1 MMQGLLTALKAEIFV
16 FAHSRAIQFLC
27 VIPALVAA
35 AQLVLVKS
43 LAASND
49 ARAALMGSDNASGG
63 FGGGGF
69 GGGGFGNVEGADA
82 WGALVDALGTGL
94 TLISLILIAYSAWS
108 FASDRDQGV
117 LRHLLIRR
125 VSRPALVLSKLIQA
139 HLLALVSV
147 TLMLLVTLASAA
159 LLWDYG
165 PVVEDGYEL
174 IGTADIHAELRLG
187 LSLAL
192 IPVPAAI
199 ALGVLV
205 SVVSNSSTQAL
216 SVALGLTLGLDLF
229 KSVLGSAADYLYAS
243 YLVSLLDESYLDDVA
258 RLVRGYSDVMIDP
271 AVLQLNQWV
280 PWPQMVLFVI
290 LALVLVRRKKL

>member
-1 MMQGLLTALKAEIFV
+1 MMQGLLTAIKAEMFV

-35 AQLVLVKS
+35 VQLVLVRS
-43 LAASND
+43 LAASSD
-49 ARAALMGSDNASGG
+49 ARAALMGTEASG
-63 FGGGGF
+63 GGGGF

-94 TLISLILIAYSAWS
+94 TLISLILIAYAAWS

-125 VSRPALVLSKLIQA
+125 VSRPALVLSKLVQA
-139 HLLALVSV
+139 HLLALVSI
-147 TLMLLVTLASAA
+147 TLMLLVSFATAA
-159 LLWDYG
+159 LLWDFG

-205 SVVSNSSTQAL
+205 SVLCTSTTQAL

-280 PWPQMVLFVI
+280 PWPQMVLFVT

>member
-1 MMQGLLTALKAEIFV
+1 MMQGLLTAIRAEIYV
-16 FAHSRAIQFLC
+16 FTRSRSIQLLC

-35 AQLVLVKS
+35 VQLLLVRS

-49 ARAALMGSDNASGG
+49 ARAALMGTEAAD
-63 FGGGGF
+63 GGGGF

-82 WGALVDALGTGL
+82 WGALVDALGTGM
-94 TLISLILIAYSAWS
+94 TLISLILVAYAAWS

-139 HLLALVSV
+139 HLLALVSIV
-147 TLMLLVTLASAA
+147 LMLLVTFGSAA
-159 LLWDYG
+159 LLWDFG
-165 PVVEDGYEL
+165 PVIEDGYEL

-192 IPVPAAI
+192 IPLPAAI

-205 SVVSNSSTQAL
+205 SVLSNSTTQAL
-216 SVALGLTLGLDLF
+216 SLALGLTVGLDLF
-229 KSVLGSAADYLYAS
+229 KSVLGGAADYLYAS

-280 PWPQMVLFVI
+280 PWPQMVLFII
-290 LALVLVRRKKL
+290 LALALVRRKKL

>member
-49 ARAALMGSDNASGG
+49 ARAALMGSDNAS
-63 FGGGGF
+63 GGF

>member
-1 MMQGLLTALKAEIFV
+1 MMQGLLTAIRAEIFV
-16 FAHSRAIQFLC
+16 FVHSRSIQLLC

-35 AQLVLVKS
+35 LQLLLVRS
-43 LAASND
+43 LAASNE
-49 ARAALMGSDNASGG
+49 ARAALMGTQSSDD
-63 FGGGGF
+63 F

-94 TLISLILIAYSAWS
+94 TLISLILIAYAAWS

-139 HLLALVSV
+139 HLLALVSIM
-147 TLMLLVTLASAA
+147 LMLLVTFGSAA
-159 LLWDYG
+159 LLWDFG
-165 PVVEDGYEL
+165 PVIEDGYEL

-187 LSLAL
+187 ISLAL
-192 IPVPAAI
+192 IPLPAAI

-205 SVVSNSSTQAL
+205 SVMCNSTTQAL

-243 YLVSLLDESYLDDVA
+243 YLVSLLDESYLGDVA

-280 PWPQMVLFVI
+280 PWPQMVLFVV
-290 LALVLVRRKKL
+290 LALLWVRRKKL

>member
-1 MMQGLLTALKAEIFV
+1 MMQGLLTAIRAEIYV
-16 FAHSRAIQFLC
+16 FTRSRSIQLLC

-35 AQLVLVKS
+35 VQLLLVRS

-49 ARAALMGSDNASGG
+49 ARAALMGTETADGG
-63 FGGGGF
+63 AGF

-82 WGALVDALGTGL
+82 WGALVDALGTGM
-94 TLISLILIAYSAWS
+94 TLISLILVAYSAWS

-139 HLLALVSV
+139 HLLALVSIL
-147 TLMLLVTLASAA
+147 LMLLVTFGSAA
-159 LLWDYG
+159 LLWDFG
-165 PVVEDGYEL
+165 PVIEDGYEL

-187 LSLAL
+187 ISLAL
-192 IPVPAAI
+192 IPLPAAI

-205 SVVSNSSTQAL
+205 SVMCNSTTQAL

-243 YLVSLLDESYLDDVA
+243 YLVSLLDESYLGDVA

-280 PWPQMVLFVI
+280 PWPQMVLFVV
-290 LALVLVRRKKL
+290 LALLWVRRKKL

>member
-1 MMQGLLTALKAEIFV
+1 MMQGLLTAIRAEIFV
-16 FAHSRAIQFLC
+16 FVHSRSIQLLC

-35 AQLVLVKS
+35 LQLLLVRS
-43 LAASND
+43 LAASNE
-49 ARAALMGSDNASGG
+49 ARAALMGTQTSDD
-63 FGGGGF
+63 F

-94 TLISLILIAYSAWS
+94 TLISLILIAYAAWS

-139 HLLALVSV
+139 HLLALVSIM
-147 TLMLLVTLASAA
+147 LMLLVTFGSAA
-159 LLWDYG
+159 LLWDFG
-165 PVVEDGYEL
+165 PVIEDGYEL

-187 LSLAL
+187 ISLAL
-192 IPVPAAI
+192 IPLPAAI
-199 ALGVLV
+199 ALAVLV
-205 SVVSNSSTQAL
+205 SVMCNSTTQAL

-243 YLVSLLDESYLDDVA
+243 YLVSLLDESYLGDVA

-280 PWPQMVLFVI
+280 PWPQMVLFVA
-290 LALVLVRRKKL
+290 LALLWVRRKKL

>member
-35 AQLVLVKS
+35 AQLVLVRS

-49 ARAALMGSDNASGG
+49 ARAALMGTETSA
-63 FGGGGF
+63 GGGF

-94 TLISLILIAYSAWS
+94 TLISLILIAYAAWS

-125 VSRPALVLSKLIQA
+125 ISRPALVLSKLIQA
-139 HLLALVSV
+139 HLLALVSI
-147 TLMLLVTLASAA
+147 TLMLLLTFASAA
-159 LLWDYG
+159 LLWDFG
-165 PVVEDGYEL
+165 PVIEDGYEL

-205 SVVSNSSTQAL
+205 SVVCTSTTQAL

-280 PWPQMVLFVI
+280 PWPQMVLFVV

>member
-1 MMQGLLTALKAEIFV
+1 MMQGLLTAIKAEIFV

-35 AQLVLVKS
+35 AQLVLVRS

-49 ARAALMGSDNASGG
+49 ARAALMGTETPNG

-94 TLISLILIAYSAWS
+94 TLISLILVAYAAWS

-125 VSRPALVLSKLIQA
+125 VSRPALLLSKLIQA
-139 HLLALVSV
+139 HLLALVSI
-147 TLMLLVTLASAA
+147 TLMLLVTFASAA
-159 LLWDYG
+159 LLWDFG
-165 PVVEDGYEL
+165 PVIEDGYEL

-205 SVVSNSSTQAL
+205 SVLSNSTTQAL

-280 PWPQMVLFVI
+280 PWPQMALFII
-290 LALVLVRRKKL
+290 LALVVVRLKKL

>member
-1 MMQGLLTALKAEIFV
+1 MMQGLLTAIRAEIFV
-16 FAHSRAIQFLC
+16 LTHSRAIQFLC

-35 AQLVLVKS
+35 VQLVLVRS

-49 ARAALMGSDNASGG
+49 ARAALMGTETS
-63 FGGGGF
+63 GGGGF

-94 TLISLILIAYSAWS
+94 TLTSLILIAYAAWS
-108 FASDRDQGV
+108 FASDRDQGI

-139 HLLALVSV
+139 HLLALISI
-147 TLMLLVTLASAA
+147 TLMLMATFATAA
-159 LLWDYG
+159 LLWDFG
-165 PVVEDGYEL
+165 PVNEDGYEL

-187 LSLAL
+187 LGLAL

-205 SVVSNSSTQAL
+205 SVVSNSTTQAL

-290 LALVLVRRKKL
+290 LALLLVRRQKL

>member
-1 MMQGLLTALKAEIFV
+1 MMQGLLTAIRAEIFV
-16 FAHSRAIQFLC
+16 FVHSRSIQLLC

-35 AQLVLVKS
+35 LQLLLVRS
-43 LAASND
+43 LAASNE
-49 ARAALMGSDNASGG
+49 ARAALMGTQSSDD
-63 FGGGGF
+63 F

-94 TLISLILIAYSAWS
+94 TLISLILIAYAAWS

-139 HLLALVSV
+139 HLLALVSIM
-147 TLMLLVTLASAA
+147 LMLLVTFGSAA
-159 LLWDYG
+159 LLWDFG
-165 PVVEDGYEL
+165 PVIEDGYEL

-187 LSLAL
+187 ISLAL
-192 IPVPAAI
+192 IPLPAAI

-205 SVVSNSSTQAL
+205 SVMCNSTTQAL

-243 YLVSLLDESYLDDVA
+243 YLVSLLDESYLGDVA

-280 PWPQMVLFVI
+280 PWPQMVLFVA
-290 LALVLVRRKKL
+290 LALLWVRRKKL

>member
-35 AQLVLVKS
+35 VQLMLVRS

-49 ARAALMGSDNASGG
+49 ARAALMGTEAADG

-139 HLLALVSV
+139 HLLALVSI
-147 TLMLLVTLASAA
+147 TLMLLVTFASAA
-159 LLWDYG
+159 LLWDFG
-165 PVVEDGYEL
+165 PVIEDGYEL

-205 SVVSNSSTQAL
+205 SVGSNSSTQAL

-280 PWPQMVLFVI
+280 PWPQMVLFVM

>member
-1 MMQGLLTALKAEIFV
+1 
-16 FAHSRAIQFLC
+16 
-27 VIPALVAA
+27 LVAA
-35 AQLVLVKS
+35 VQLVLVRS
-43 LAASND
+43 LAASNE
-49 ARAALMGSDNASGG
+49 ARAALMGTQTTDD
-63 FGGGGF
+63 F

-94 TLISLILIAYSAWS
+94 TLISLILVAYAAWS

-139 HLLALVSV
+139 HLLALVSIV
-147 TLMLLVTLASAA
+147 LMLLVTFGSAA
-159 LLWDYG
+159 LLWDFG
-165 PVVEDGYEL
+165 PVIEDGYEL

-192 IPVPAAI
+192 IPLPAAI
-199 ALGVLV
+199 AVGVLV
-205 SVVSNSSTQAL
+205 SVLSNSTTQAL
-216 SVALGLTLGLDLF
+216 SMALGLTLGLDLL
-229 KSVLGSAADYLYAS
+229 KSVLGGAADYLYAS

-280 PWPQMVLFVI
+280 PWPQMVLFII

>member
-1 MMQGLLTALKAEIFV
+1 MMQGLLTAIRAEIFV
-16 FAHSRAIQFLC
+16 FVHSRSIQLLC

-35 AQLVLVKS
+35 LQLLLVRS
-43 LAASND
+43 LAASNE
-49 ARAALMGSDNASGG
+49 ARAALMGTQTSDD
-63 FGGGGF
+63 F

-94 TLISLILIAYSAWS
+94 TLISLILIAYAAWS

-139 HLLALVSV
+139 HLLALVSIM
-147 TLMLLVTLASAA
+147 LMLLVTFGSAA
-159 LLWDYG
+159 LLWDFG
-165 PVVEDGYEL
+165 PVIEDGYEL

-187 LSLAL
+187 ISLAL
-192 IPVPAAI
+192 IPLPAAI

-205 SVVSNSSTQAL
+205 SVMCNSTTQAL

-243 YLVSLLDESYLDDVA
+243 YLVSLLDESYLGDVA

-280 PWPQMVLFVI
+280 PWPQMVLFVA
-290 LALVLVRRKKL
+290 LALLWVRRKKL

>member
-1 MMQGLLTALKAEIFV
+1 MMQGLMTAIRAEIFV
-16 FAHSRAIQFLC
+16 FTHSRSIQLLC

-35 AQLVLVKS
+35 VQLVLVRS
-43 LAASND
+43 LAASNE
-49 ARAALMGSDNASGG
+49 ARAALMGTQTTDD
-63 FGGGGF
+63 F

-94 TLISLILIAYSAWS
+94 TLISLILVAYAAWS

-139 HLLALVSV
+139 HLLALVSIV
-147 TLMLLVTLASAA
+147 LMLLVTFGSAA
-159 LLWDYG
+159 LLWDFG
-165 PVVEDGYEL
+165 PVIEDGYEL

-192 IPVPAAI
+192 IPLPAAI
-199 ALGVLV
+199 AVGVLV
-205 SVVSNSSTQAL
+205 SVLSNSTTQAL
-216 SVALGLTLGLDLF
+216 SMALGLTLRLDLL
-229 KSVLGSAADYLYAS
+229 KSVLGGAADYLYAS

-280 PWPQMVLFVI
+280 PWPQMVLFII

>member
-1 MMQGLLTALKAEIFV
+1 MMQGLLTAIRAEIFV
-16 FAHSRAIQFLC
+16 FVHSRSIQLLC

-35 AQLVLVKS
+35 LQLLLVRS
-43 LAASND
+43 LAASNE
-49 ARAALMGSDNASGG
+49 ARAALMGTQSSDD
-63 FGGGGF
+63 FGA
-69 GGGGFGNVEGADA
+69 GGFGNVEGADA

-94 TLISLILIAYSAWS
+94 TLISLILIAYAAWS

-139 HLLALVSV
+139 HLLALVSIM
-147 TLMLLVTLASAA
+147 LMLLVTFGSAA
-159 LLWDYG
+159 LLWDFG
-165 PVVEDGYEL
+165 PVIEDGYEL

-187 LSLAL
+187 ISLAL
-192 IPVPAAI
+192 IPLPAAI

-205 SVVSNSSTQAL
+205 SVMCNSTTQAL

-243 YLVSLLDESYLDDVA
+243 YLVSLLDESYLGDVA

-280 PWPQMVLFVI
+280 PWPQMVLFVA
-290 LALVLVRRKKL
+290 LALLWVRRKKL

>member
-1 MMQGLLTALKAEIFV
+1 MMQGLLTAIRAEIYV
-16 FAHSRAIQFLC
+16 FTRSRSIQLLC

-35 AQLVLVKS
+35 VQLLLVKS

-49 ARAALMGSDNASGG
+49 ARAALMGTEAAD
-63 FGGGGF
+63 GGGGF

-82 WGALVDALGTGL
+82 WGALVDALGTGM
-94 TLISLILIAYSAWS
+94 TLISLILVAYAAWS

-139 HLLALVSV
+139 HLLALVSIV
-147 TLMLLVTLASAA
+147 LMLLVTFGSAA
-159 LLWDYG
+159 LLWDFG
-165 PVVEDGYEL
+165 PVIEDGYEL

-192 IPVPAAI
+192 IPLPAAI

-205 SVVSNSSTQAL
+205 SVLSNSTTQAL
-216 SVALGLTLGLDLF
+216 SLALGLTVGLDLF
-229 KSVLGSAADYLYAS
+229 KSVLGGAADYLYAS

-280 PWPQMVLFVI
+280 PWPQMVLFII
-290 LALVLVRRKKL
+290 LALALVRRKKL

>member
-1 MMQGLLTALKAEIFV
+1 MMQGLLTAIRAEIYV
-16 FAHSRAIQFLC
+16 FTRSRSIQLLC

-35 AQLVLVKS
+35 VQLLLVRS

-49 ARAALMGSDNASGG
+49 ARAALMGTETAD
-63 FGGGGF
+63 GGGGF

-82 WGALVDALGTGL
+82 WGALVDALGTGM
-94 TLISLILIAYSAWS
+94 TLISLILVAYAAWS

-139 HLLALVSV
+139 HLLALVSIV
-147 TLMLLVTLASAA
+147 LMLLVTFGSAA
-159 LLWDYG
+159 LLWDFG
-165 PVVEDGYEL
+165 PVIEDGYEL

-192 IPVPAAI
+192 IPLPAAI

-205 SVVSNSSTQAL
+205 SVLSNSTTQAL
-216 SVALGLTLGLDLF
+216 SLALGLTLGLDLF
-229 KSVLGSAADYLYAS
+229 KSVLGGAADYLYAS

-280 PWPQMVLFVI
+280 PWPQMVLFII
-290 LALVLVRRKKL
+290 LALALVRRKKL

>member
-1 MMQGLLTALKAEIFV
+1 MMQGLMTANRAEIFV
-16 FAHSRAIQFLC
+16 FTHSRSIQLLC
-27 VIPALVAA
+27 VIPAVVAA
-35 AQLVLVKS
+35 VQLVLVRS
-43 LAASND
+43 LAASNE
-49 ARAALMGSDNASGG
+49 ARAALMGTQTTDD
-63 FGGGGF
+63 F

-94 TLISLILIAYSAWS
+94 TLISLILVAYAAWS

-139 HLLALVSV
+139 HLLALVSIV
-147 TLMLLVTLASAA
+147 LMLLVTFGSAA
-159 LLWDYG
+159 LLWDFG
-165 PVVEDGYEL
+165 PVIEDGYEL

-192 IPVPAAI
+192 IPLPAAI
-199 ALGVLV
+199 AVGVLV
-205 SVVSNSSTQAL
+205 SVLSNSTTQAL
-216 SVALGLTLGLDLF
+216 SMALGLTLGLDLL
-229 KSVLGSAADYLYAS
+229 KSVLGGAADYLYAS

-280 PWPQMVLFVI
+280 PWPQMVLFII

>member
-1 MMQGLLTALKAEIFV
+1 MMQGLMTAIRAEIFV
-16 FAHSRAIQFLC
+16 FTHSRSIQLLC
-27 VIPALVAA
+27 VIPAVVAA
-35 AQLVLVKS
+35 VQLVLVRS
-43 LAASND
+43 LAASNE
-49 ARAALMGSDNASGG
+49 ARAALMGTQTTDD
-63 FGGGGF
+63 F

-94 TLISLILIAYSAWS
+94 TLISLILVAYAAWS

-139 HLLALVSV
+139 HLLALVSIV
-147 TLMLLVTLASAA
+147 LMLLVTFGSAA
-159 LLWDYG
+159 LLWDFG
-165 PVVEDGYEL
+165 PVIEDGYEL

-192 IPVPAAI
+192 IPLPAAI
-199 ALGVLV
+199 AVGVLV
-205 SVVSNSSTQAL
+205 SVLSNSTTQAL
-216 SVALGLTLGLDLF
+216 SMALGLTLGLDLF
-229 KSVLGSAADYLYAS
+229 KSVLGGAADYLYAS

-280 PWPQMVLFVI
+280 PWPQMVLFII

>member
-1 MMQGLLTALKAEIFV
+1 MMQGLLTAIRAEIFV
-16 FAHSRAIQFLC
+16 FVHSRSIQLLC

-35 AQLVLVKS
+35 LQLLLVRS
-43 LAASND
+43 LAASNE
-49 ARAALMGSDNASGG
+49 ARAALMGTQTSDD
-63 FGGGGF
+63 F

-94 TLISLILIAYSAWS
+94 TLISLILIAYAAWS

-139 HLLALVSV
+139 HLLALVSIL
-147 TLMLLVTLASAA
+147 LMLLVTFGSAA
-159 LLWDYG
+159 LLWDFG
-165 PVVEDGYEL
+165 PVIEDGYEL

-187 LSLAL
+187 ISLAL
-192 IPVPAAI
+192 IPLPAAI

-205 SVVSNSSTQAL
+205 SVMCNSTTQAL

-243 YLVSLLDESYLDDVA
+243 YLVSLLDESYLGDVA

-280 PWPQMVLFVI
+280 PWPQMVLFVA
-290 LALVLVRRKKL
+290 LALLWVRRKKL

>member
-1 MMQGLLTALKAEIFV
+1 MMQGLMTAIRAEIFV
-16 FAHSRAIQFLC
+16 FTHSRSIQLLC

-35 AQLVLVKS
+35 VQLVLVRS
-43 LAASND
+43 LAASNE
-49 ARAALMGSDNASGG
+49 ARAALMGTQTTDD
-63 FGGGGF
+63 F

-94 TLISLILIAYSAWS
+94 TLISLILVAYAAWS

-139 HLLALVSV
+139 HLLALVSIV
-147 TLMLLVTLASAA
+147 LMLLVTFGSAA
-159 LLWDYG
+159 LLWDFG
-165 PVVEDGYEL
+165 PVIEDGYEL

-192 IPVPAAI
+192 IPLPAAI
-199 ALGVLV
+199 AVGVLV
-205 SVVSNSSTQAL
+205 SVLSNSTTQAL
-216 SVALGLTLGLDLF
+216 SMALGLTLGLDLL
-229 KSVLGSAADYLYAS
+229 KSVLGGAADYLYAS

-280 PWPQMVLFVI
+280 PWPQMVLFII

>member
-1 MMQGLLTALKAEIFV
+1 MMQGLLTAIRAEIYV
-16 FAHSRAIQFLC
+16 FTRSRSIQLLC

-35 AQLVLVKS
+35 VQLLLVKS

-49 ARAALMGSDNASGG
+49 ARAALMGTETAD
-63 FGGGGF
+63 GGGGF

-82 WGALVDALGTGL
+82 WGALVDALGTGM
-94 TLISLILIAYSAWS
+94 TLISLILVAYSAWS

-139 HLLALVSV
+139 HLLALVSIV
-147 TLMLLVTLASAA
+147 LMLLVTFGSAA
-159 LLWDYG
+159 LLWDFG
-165 PVVEDGYEL
+165 PVIEDGYEL
-174 IGTADIHAELRLG
+174 IGTADIHAELSLG

-192 IPVPAAI
+192 IPLPAAI

-205 SVVSNSSTQAL
+205 SVLSNSTTQAL
-216 SVALGLTLGLDLF
+216 SLALGLTLGLDLF
-229 KSVLGSAADYLYAS
+229 KSVLGGAADYLYAS

-280 PWPQMVLFVI
+280 PWPQMVLFII
-290 LALVLVRRKKL
+290 LALALVRRKKL

>member
-1 MMQGLLTALKAEIFV
+1 MMQGLMTAIRAEIFV
-16 FAHSRAIQFLC
+16 FTHSRSIQLLC

-35 AQLVLVKS
+35 VQLVLVRS
-43 LAASND
+43 LAASNE
-49 ARAALMGSDNASGG
+49 ARAALMGTQTTDD
-63 FGGGGF
+63 F

-94 TLISLILIAYSAWS
+94 TLISLILVAYAAWS

-139 HLLALVSV
+139 HLLALVSIV
-147 TLMLLVTLASAA
+147 LMLLVTFGSAA
-159 LLWDYG
+159 LLWDFG
-165 PVVEDGYEL
+165 PVIEDGYEL

-192 IPVPAAI
+192 IPLPAAI
-199 ALGVLV
+199 AVGVLV
-205 SVVSNSSTQAL
+205 SVLSNSTTQAL
-216 SVALGLTLGLDLF
+216 SMALGLTLGLDLF
-229 KSVLGSAADYLYAS
+229 KSVLGGAADYLYAS

-280 PWPQMVLFVI
+280 PWPQMVLFII

>member
-1 MMQGLLTALKAEIFV
+1 MMQGLLTAIRAEIYV
-16 FAHSRAIQFLC
+16 FTRSRSIQLLC

-35 AQLVLVKS
+35 VQLLLVRS

-49 ARAALMGSDNASGG
+49 ARAALMGTEAAD
-63 FGGGGF
+63 GGGGF

-82 WGALVDALGTGL
+82 WGALVDALGTGM
-94 TLISLILIAYSAWS
+94 TLISLILVAYAAWS

-139 HLLALVSV
+139 HLLALVSIV
-147 TLMLLVTLASAA
+147 LMLLVTFGSAA
-159 LLWDYG
+159 LLWDFG
-165 PVVEDGYEL
+165 PVIEDGYEL

-192 IPVPAAI
+192 IPLPAAI

-205 SVVSNSSTQAL
+205 SVLSNSTTQAL
-216 SVALGLTLGLDLF
+216 SLALGLTLGLDLF
-229 KSVLGSAADYLYAS
+229 KSVLGGAADYLYAS

-280 PWPQMVLFVI
+280 PWPQMVLFII
-290 LALVLVRRKKL
+290 LALALVRRKKL

>member
-1 MMQGLLTALKAEIFV
+1 MMQGLLTAIRAEIFV
-16 FAHSRAIQFLC
+16 FIHSRSIQLLC

-35 AQLVLVKS
+35 VQLLLVRS
-43 LAASND
+43 LAASNE
-49 ARAALMGSDNASGG
+49 ARAALMGTQTSDD
-63 FGGGGF
+63 F

-94 TLISLILIAYSAWS
+94 TLISLILIAYAAWS

-139 HLLALVSV
+139 HLLALVSIM
-147 TLMLLVTLASAA
+147 LMLLVTFGSAA
-159 LLWDYG
+159 LLWDFG
-165 PVVEDGYEL
+165 PVIEDGYEL

-192 IPVPAAI
+192 IPLPAAI

-205 SVVSNSSTQAL
+205 SVMCNSTTQAL

-280 PWPQMVLFVI
+280 PWPQMVLFVV
-290 LALVLVRRKKL
+290 LALLWVRHKKL

>member
-1 MMQGLLTALKAEIFV
+1 MMQGLLTAIRAEIFV
-16 FAHSRAIQFLC
+16 FTHSRAIQFLC

-35 AQLVLVKS
+35 VQLVLVRS

-49 ARAALMGSDNASGG
+49 ARAALMGTETADG

-94 TLISLILIAYSAWS
+94 TLISLILIAYAAWS

-125 VSRPALVLSKLIQA
+125 VSRPALVVSKLIQA
-139 HLLALVSV
+139 HLLALVSI
-147 TLMLLVTLASAA
+147 TLMLLVTFATAA
-159 LLWDYG
+159 LLWDFG
-165 PVVEDGYEL
+165 PVIEDGYEL

-205 SVVSNSSTQAL
+205 SVLSNSTTQAL

>member
-1 MMQGLLTALKAEIFV
+1 MMQGLLTAIKAEIFV
-16 FAHSRAIQFLC
+16 FAHSRAIQLLC
-27 VIPALVAA
+27 VIPALITA
-35 AQLVLVKS
+35 AQLVLVRS
-43 LAASND
+43 LAASSD
-49 ARAALMGSDNASGG
+49 ARAALMGSDSASGG
-63 FGGGGF
+63 FGGGF
-69 GGGGFGNVEGADA
+69 GSAGNIEGADA

-94 TLISLILIAYSAWS
+94 TLISLIVIAYAAWS
-108 FASDRDQGV
+108 FASDRDLGV
-117 LRHLLIRR
+117 VRHLLIRR
-125 VSRPALVLSKLIQA
+125 VSRPALVISKLIQA
-139 HLLALVSV
+139 HLLALVSI
-147 TLMLLVTLASAA
+147 TLMLLVTFGSAA
-159 LLWDYG
+159 LLWDFG

-174 IGTADIHAELRLG
+174 IGTEEIRAELRLG

-199 ALGVLV
+199 AVGVLI
-205 SVVSNSSTQAL
+205 SVLCNSTTQAL

-280 PWPQMVLFVI
+280 PWPQMVLFVVV
-290 LALVLVRRKKL
+290 ALVLVRHKKL

>member
-1 MMQGLLTALKAEIFV
+1 MMQGLLTAIRAEIYV
-16 FAHSRAIQFLC
+16 FTRSRSIQLLC

-35 AQLVLVKS
+35 VQLLLVKS

-49 ARAALMGSDNASGG
+49 ARAALMGTETAD
-63 FGGGGF
+63 GGGGF

-82 WGALVDALGTGL
+82 WGALVDALGTGM
-94 TLISLILIAYSAWS
+94 TLISLILVAYSAWS

-139 HLLALVSV
+139 HLLALVSIV
-147 TLMLLVTLASAA
+147 LMLLVTFGSAA
-159 LLWDYG
+159 LLWDFG
-165 PVVEDGYEL
+165 PVIEDGYEL

-192 IPVPAAI
+192 IPLPAAI

-205 SVVSNSSTQAL
+205 SVLSNSTTQAL
-216 SVALGLTLGLDLF
+216 SLALGLTVGLDLF
-229 KSVLGSAADYLYAS
+229 KSVLGGAADYLYAS

-280 PWPQMVLFVI
+280 PWPQMVLFII
-290 LALVLVRRKKL
+290 LALALVRRKKL

>member
-1 MMQGLLTALKAEIFV
+1 MMQGLLTAIRAEIFV
-16 FAHSRAIQFLC
+16 FIHSRSIQLLC

-35 AQLVLVKS
+35 LQLLLVRS
-43 LAASND
+43 LAASNE
-49 ARAALMGSDNASGG
+49 ARAALMGTQSSDD
-63 FGGGGF
+63 FGA
-69 GGGGFGNVEGADA
+69 GGFGNVEGADA

-94 TLISLILIAYSAWS
+94 TLISLILIAYAAWS

-139 HLLALVSV
+139 HLLALVSIM
-147 TLMLLVTLASAA
+147 LMLLVTFGSAA
-159 LLWDYG
+159 LLWDFG
-165 PVVEDGYEL
+165 PVIEDGYEL

-187 LSLAL
+187 ISLAL
-192 IPVPAAI
+192 IPLPAAI

-205 SVVSNSSTQAL
+205 SVMCNSTTQAL

-243 YLVSLLDESYLDDVA
+243 YLVSLLDESYLGDVA

-280 PWPQMVLFVI
+280 PWPQMVLFVV
-290 LALVLVRRKKL
+290 LALLWVRRKKL

>member
-35 AQLVLVKS
+35 VQLVLVRS

-49 ARAALMGSDNASGG
+49 ARAALMGTEAADG

-139 HLLALVSV
+139 HLLALVSIM
-147 TLMLLVTLASAA
+147 LMLLVTFASAA
-159 LLWDYG
+159 LLWDFG
-165 PVVEDGYEL
+165 PVIEDGYEL

-205 SVVSNSSTQAL
+205 SVGSNSSTQAL

-280 PWPQMVLFVI
+280 PWPQMVLFVM
-290 LALVLVRRKKL
+290 LALVLVLRKKL